1 MLGKKLFF
9 ALLIFMLTV
18 LFAPFVSQRAAN
30 AADKLLFCNNPERI
44 TAPGTHADTMLRA
57 GETYTIFFHYSN
69 KTRDRGNLVLA
80 LSGDAGTPLR
90 FSARRGFA
98 EAHRD
103 PTIAGRQAMA
113 RFLSA
118 PTKSYSGKKGGA
130 HFAMSV
136 GSRQTASGVV
146 TVTAKSDARLRIYW
160 RHNKWTVPGAR
171 VVAIDSPRR
180 EVDVLLTKGEIN
192 RHRIGVPEAGMSK
205 HLDGTYGMMYSF
217 KVDAPVGSR
226 VRVSF
231 SPRGGHAGMVA
242 SVNGSL
248 HQTGIIPATRWK
260 VFCEAVVGANGLTLT
275 TSPFGGVFYPVEL
288 VFKII

>member
-1 MLGKKLFF
+1 MLGKKWFF
-9 ALLIFMLTV
+9 VLISVLTA
-18 LFAPFVSQRAAN
+18 LFASLTQQRLAL
-30 AADKLLFCNNPERI
+30 AADKLLFCNNPEKI

-57 GETYTIFFHYSN
+57 GQTYTIFFHYN
-69 KTRDRGNLVLA
+69 NTTRGRGDLVLA
-80 LSGDAGTPLR
+80 LSGDAKKPLK

-98 EAHRD
+98 NAHRD

-118 PTKSYSGKKGGA
+118 PTKSYTGKKGGA

-136 GSRQTASGVV
+136 GSKQTASGVV

-171 VVAIDSPRR
+171 VVAIDSPHR
-180 EVDVLLTKGEIN
+180 EVDVLLSKGAIN

-205 HLDGTYGMMYSF
+205 YLDGTYGMMYSF
-217 KVDAPVGSR
+217 KVDAPMGSR

-231 SPRGGHAGMVA
+231 SPRGGQAGMVG